1 MYHHFSTLF
10 KPLILAACLISYKNK
25 FGKKIPPNYRG
36 QLMQL
41 KLIIKDRRKAIP
53 SSSLKFGSDTFSDMT
68 FYKKKIITK
77 MFT

>member
-1 MYHHFSTLF
+1 
-10 KPLILAACLISYKNK
+10 
-25 FGKKIPPNYRG
+25 
-36 QLMQL
+36 MQL

-68 FYKKKIITK
+68 FYKKKIIRK